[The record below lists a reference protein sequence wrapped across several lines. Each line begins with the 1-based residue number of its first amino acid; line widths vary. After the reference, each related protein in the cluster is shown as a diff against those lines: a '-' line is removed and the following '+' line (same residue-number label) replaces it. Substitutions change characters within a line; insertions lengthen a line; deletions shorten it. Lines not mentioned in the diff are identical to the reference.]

1 MKPRFMRKEISENLI
16 PYNGEVYYFENFLD
30 EQLSKQ
36 FFQEL
41 HKNIYWEHDEF
52 LMYGKKIITKRK
64 VAWYGSK
71 EFDYTYSNKTRKARK
86 FTEEL
91 VKIKRLIEVESKDVY
106 NSCLLNLYHE
116 GSEGMGWHSDNEKE
130 LQPLATIASLSLGG
144 ERKFA
149 FKHKTTKETI
159 SLTLHNGSLLLMK
172 GAVQQHWLHQLP
184 KTKKNVDPRINLTFR
199 SIIEHKERIS
209 V

>member
-16 PYNGEVYYFENFLD
+16 PYNGEVYYFENFLE

>member
-1 MKPRFMRKEISENLI
+1 MKPTTLGKEVSKNLI
-16 PYNGEVYYFENFLD
+16 PYDGEVYYIENFLED
-30 EQLSKQ
+30 KLAKQ

-71 EFDYTYSNKTRKARK
+71 AFNYAYSYKTRQARV
-86 FTEEL
+86 FTEDL
-91 VKIKRLIEVESKDVY
+91 MKIKQLIEAASKDAF
-106 NSCLLNLYHE
+106 NSCLLNLYHG

-130 LQPLATIASLSLGG
+130 LQPLATIASLSLGE

-159 SLTLHNGSLLLMK
+159 SLTLHSGSLLLMK
-172 GAVQQHWLHQLP
+172 GEIQQHWLHQLP
-184 KTKKNVDPRINLTFR
+184 KTKKITVPRINLTFR
-199 SIIEHKERIS
+199 NIIDHKDRIS
-209 V
+209 I

>member
-1 MKPRFMRKEISENLI
+1 MKPTTLEKEVSKNLI
-16 PYNGEVYYFENFLD
+16 PYDGEVYYFENFMEDKLAR
-30 EQLSKQ
+30 Q
-36 FFQEL
+36 FFQNL

-71 EFDYTYSNKTRKARK
+71 AFDYTYSQKTRKARI
-86 FTEEL
+86 FTDDL
-91 VKIKRLIEVESKDVY
+91 IKIKQLIEAVSKDIF
-106 NSCLLNLYHE
+106 NSCLLNLYHG

-149 FKHKTTKETI
+149 FKHKTTKETV
-159 SLTLHNGSLLLMK
+159 SLTLHHGSLLLMK
-172 GAVQQHWLHQLP
+172 GEVQQHWLHQLP
-184 KTKKNVDPRINLTFR
+184 KTKKTTDPRINLTFR
-199 SIIEHKERIS
+199 HMIEHKD
-209 V
+209 

>member
-1 MKPRFMRKEISENLI
+1 MKPTTLGKEVSKNLI
-16 PYNGEVYYFENFLD
+16 PYDGEVYYIENFLED
-30 EQLSKQ
+30 KLAKQ

-71 EFDYTYSNKTRKARK
+71 AFNYTYSYKTRQARV
-86 FTEEL
+86 FTEDL
-91 VKIKRLIEVESKDVY
+91 MKIKQLIEAASKDAF
-106 NSCLLNLYHE
+106 NSCLLNLYHG

-159 SLTLHNGSLLLMK
+159 SLTLHSGSLLLMK
-172 GAVQQHWLHQLP
+172 GEIQQHWLHQLP
-184 KTKKNVDPRINLTFR
+184 KTKKITDPRINLTFR
-199 SIIEHKERIS
+199 NIIDHKDRIS
-209 V
+209 I